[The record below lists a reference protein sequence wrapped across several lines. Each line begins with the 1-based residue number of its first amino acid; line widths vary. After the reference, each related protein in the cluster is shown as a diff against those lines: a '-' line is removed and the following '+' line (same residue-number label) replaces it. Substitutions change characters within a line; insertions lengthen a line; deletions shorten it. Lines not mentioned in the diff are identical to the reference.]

1 MRIVTLILF
10 IGLTALAANTA
21 RHLYA
26 DQPAPLNATA
36 SQNTVGS
43 DLAGGTVNKGGS
55 GVGPSWDPTT
65 EPEPDSIVANPPL
78 GAKGIEDRFVVKGD
92 IPQAEVDRIINR
104 LKTEEIAPDD
114 PEITQLNQTNQDAT
128 FDLNQAPSSFS
139 DPYCPYNKTKAQQCG
154 GAQRIEQ
161 LRHTQCTWNTR
172 PGGAFDYSCNYGNYP
187 NILDPMGSLH
197 PKDPNPECLDVRAPP
212 ICFCLPVFTP
222 PCGVITRTYM
232 KTPTGCVLLPETCE
246 QCCAGSAWL
255 YDSVTA
261 GCSCG
266 VGP

>member
-10 IGLTALAANTA
+10 AGIAILAANTA

-26 DQPAPLNATA
+26 GQPAPLTATA
-36 SQNTVGS
+36 SSTLAQGGSVPPLNSTAGS
-43 DLAGGTVNKGGS
+43 DLAVNS
-55 GVGPSWDPTT
+55 SPNNNSN
-65 EPEPDSIVANPPL
+65 EPMVSNPPP
-78 GAKGIEDRFVVKGD
+78 GAKVLEDRFVVKGE
-92 IPQAEVDRIINR
+92 IPQAEVNRIINR

-222 PCGVITRTYM
+222 KEG
-232 KTPTGCVLLPETCE
+232 
-246 QCCAGSAWL
+246 QGS
-255 YDSVTA
+255 
-261 GCSCG
+261 
-266 VGP
+266 

>member
-10 IGLTALAANTA
+10 IGLPALAANPA

-36 SQNTVGS
+36 ALTLTQ
-43 DLAGGTVNKGGS
+43 GGS
-55 GVGPSWDPTT
+55 VPPLNSTAGLNPTLDNSN
-65 EPEPDSIVANPPL
+65 ESMVSNPPP
-78 GAKGIEDRFVVKGD
+78 GAKVLEDRFVVKGD

-114 PEITQLNQTNQDAT
+114 PEIAQLNQTNQDTT

-139 DPYCPYNKTKAQQCG
+139 DTYCPYNKTKAQQCG

-187 NILDPMGSLH
+187 NILDPMGT
-197 PKDPNPECLDVRAPP
+197 AA
-212 ICFCLPVFTP
+212 
-222 PCGVITRTYM
+222 
-232 KTPTGCVLLPETCE
+232 LL
-246 QCCAGSAWL
+246 
-255 YDSVTA
+255 
-261 GCSCG
+261 
-266 VGP
+266 

>member
-10 IGLTALAANTA
+10 AGIAILAANTA

-26 DQPAPLNATA
+26 GQPAPLTATA
-36 SQNTVGS
+36 SSTLAQGGSVPPLNSTAGS
-43 DLAGGTVNKGGS
+43 DLAVNS
-55 GVGPSWDPTT
+55 SPNNNSN
-65 EPEPDSIVANPPL
+65 EPMVSNPPP
-78 GAKGIEDRFVVKGD
+78 GAKVLEDRFVVKGE
-92 IPQAEVDRIINR
+92 IPQAEVNRIINR
-104 LKTEEIAPDD
+104 LKTEQIAPDD
-114 PEITQLNQTNQDAT
+114 PEIISLNNNDDTVFNASTNAPPE
-128 FDLNQAPSSFS
+128 FDDQ
-139 DPYCPYNKTKAQQCG
+139 YCPYNKTKAQQCG
-154 GAQRIEQ
+154 GAKQIED
-161 LRHTQCTWNTR
+161 LEHTKCTWNTR
-172 PGGAFDYSCNYGNYP
+172 PGGAFDYSCNYQNYP

-212 ICFCLPVFTP
+212 ICSCPQVYTP
-222 PCGVITRTYM
+222 PCGVITRTLM

-266 VGP
+266 QGP